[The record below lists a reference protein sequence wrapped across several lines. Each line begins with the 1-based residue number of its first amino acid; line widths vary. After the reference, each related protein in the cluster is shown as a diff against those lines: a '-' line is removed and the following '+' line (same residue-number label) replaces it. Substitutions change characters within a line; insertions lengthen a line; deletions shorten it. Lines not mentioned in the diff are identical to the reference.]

1 MVDKNEILL
10 NKGDI
15 VRITDNRENK
25 YEVIITSVEST
36 CIVGINRIT
45 NTMFNACYENILSV
59 EKVD

>member
-1 MVDKNEILL
+1 MVDKSEILL

-15 VRITDNRENK
+15 ARITDNREIK
-25 YEVIITSVEST
+25 QEVIVTSVEST

-45 NTMFNACYENILSV
+45 NAMIYACYENILSV